1 MQGFFTTPGMMALQ
15 KGLVGLSVRYQAIA
29 YNMANVDTPGFQRV
43 EVEFEDVLKEALNK
57 ASDLPGS
64 SLMPGP
70 NFFEIMNKVQPRMVV
85 DDSPPL
91 RADGSNVDI
100 DQESVALAQ
109 TSGRY
114 LALAELLGRRYDG
127 IKMAIRESVR

>member
-15 KGLVGLSVRYQAIA
+15 KGLEGLSLRYQAIA

-43 EVEFEDVLKEALNK
+43 EVQFEEALKEALAK
-57 ASDLPGS
+57 ASDIPGT
-64 SLMPGP
+64 SLMPSP
-70 NFFEIMNKVQPRMVV
+70 TFFEIMEGVQPKMVV

-91 RADGSNVDI
+91 RLDGSNVDI
-100 DQESVALAQ
+100 DQESVALAE

-114 LALAELLGRRYDG
+114 LALAELLSRRYDG